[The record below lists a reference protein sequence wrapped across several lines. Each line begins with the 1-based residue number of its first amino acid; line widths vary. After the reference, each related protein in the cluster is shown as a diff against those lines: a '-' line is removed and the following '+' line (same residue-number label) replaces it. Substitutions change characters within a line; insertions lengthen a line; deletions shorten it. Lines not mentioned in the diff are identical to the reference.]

1 MKLGHIPDLPHAAE
15 GRAPRSRAL
24 RIHGAIA
31 QRIGMAIVSGN
42 HEPGDILH
50 GEVASSE
57 QLSVSRAAYR
67 EAVRILAAK
76 GLVDARPKIGT
87 RVNPRS
93 KWNWLDPDILAWIFQ
108 SEPER
113 AVLDG
118 LFELRDLVEPG
129 AAALAAR
136 RRTAAQLKALRRFL
150 DQMRRHT
157 LSTEDGRRADLGF
170 HAALLDATHN
180 PFLIA
185 LATSVGAAVH
195 ATTVFKQRKRPLRR
209 DPIPDHE
216 RVYEAIARK
225 DPGRAE
231 EAMRSLIKLA
241 RRDTP
246 VARTRSRPRST
257 HRERRATT

>member
-1 MKLGHIPDLPHAAE
+1 MKLGHISDLSLTPQGQAL
-15 GRAPRSRAL
+15 RSRAL

-31 QRIGMAIVSGN
+31 QRIGIAIVSGDYA
-42 HEPGDILH
+42 PGDVLD
-50 GEVASSE
+50 GEVAASE

-87 RVNPRS
+87 RVNPLA
-93 KWNWLDPDILAWIFQ
+93 KWNWLDPDILEWIFQ

-113 AVLDG
+113 AVLDA

-136 RRTAAQLKALRRFL
+136 RRSAAQLKALRRFL

-157 LSTEDGRRADLGF
+157 LSTEEGQQADLGF

-195 ATTVFKQRKRPLRR
+195 ATTVFKQRERPLRR

-216 RVYEAIARK
+216 RVYEAIAKR

-231 EAMRSLIKLA
+231 GAMRSLIKLA
-241 RRDTP
+241 RNDTP
-246 VARTRSRPRST
+246 VAHAHSRPR
-257 HRERRATT
+257 RPRRSQLAPT

>member
-1 MKLGHIPDLPHAAE
+1 
-15 GRAPRSRAL
+15 
-24 RIHGAIA
+24 
-31 QRIGMAIVSGN
+31 MAIVSGRYA
-42 HEPGDILH
+42 PGDVLD
-50 GEVASSE
+50 GEIASSE

-93 KWNWLDPDILAWIFQ
+93 KWNWLDPDILEWIFQ

-113 AVLDG
+113 SVLDG

-129 AAALAAR
+129 AADLAAR
-136 RRTAAQLKALRRFL
+136 RRTAAQLKTLRRFL

-157 LSTEDGRRADLGF
+157 LSTEEGRRADLGF

-195 ATTVFKQRKRPLRR
+195 ATTVFKQRERPLRR

-216 RVYEAIARK
+216 RVYEAIAEK
-225 DPGRAE
+225 DPGRAQ

-241 RRDTP
+241 RSDTP
-246 VARTRSRPRST
+246 VTHTRSHPRGA
-257 HRERRATT
+257 RKERRAPT

>member
-1 MKLGHIPDLPHAAE
+1 MKLGHIPELSLASR
-15 GRAPRSRAL
+15 GRAL
-24 RIHGAIA
+24 RGRALRLHGAIA
-31 QRIGMAIVSGN
+31 QRIGMAIVSGDYA
-42 HEPGDILH
+42 PGEVLD
-50 GEVASSE
+50 GEVAASE

-87 RVNPRS
+87 RVNPLS
-93 KWNWLDPDILAWIFQ
+93 KWNWLDPDILEWIFQ

-136 RRTAAQLKALRRFL
+136 RRSAAQLKALRRFL
-150 DQMRRHT
+150 DQMRRCT
-157 LSTEDGRRADLGF
+157 LSTEEGQQADQGF

-195 ATTVFKQRKRPLRR
+195 ATTVFKQRERPLRR

-216 RVYEAIARK
+216 RVYEAISKR
-225 DPGRAE
+225 DPDRAE
-231 EAMRSLIKLA
+231 AAMRSLIKLA
-241 RRDTP
+241 RSDTP
-246 VARTRSRPRST
+246 VTRSRPRSA
-257 HRERRATT
+257 RR

>member
-1 MKLGHIPDLPHAAE
+1 MRPNPPRPITKLGHIPELSQGGA
-15 GRAPRSRAL
+15 RRSRAL

-31 QRIGMAIVSGN
+31 QRIGMAIVSGYYA
-42 HEPGDILH
+42 PGDVLD
-50 GEVASSE
+50 GEVAASE

-87 RVNPRS
+87 RVNSRS
-93 KWNWLDPDILAWIFQ
+93 KWNWLDPDILEWIFQ

-157 LSTEDGRRADLGF
+157 LSTEDGRLADLGF

-185 LATSVGAAVH
+185 LATSVSAAVH
-195 ATTVFKQRKRPLRR
+195 ATTVFKQRERPLRR

-216 RVYEAIARK
+216 RVYEAIAKR
-225 DPGRAE
+225 DSGRAE
-231 EAMRSLIKLA
+231 AAMRSLIKLA
-241 RRDTP
+241 RSDTP
-246 VARTRSRPRST
+246 VTHTRSRPRSP
-257 HRERRATT
+257 RR

>member
-1 MKLGHIPDLPHAAE
+1 MKLRHIPELSLAPQ
-15 GRAPRSRAL
+15 GRAPRGRAL

-31 QRIGMAIVSGN
+31 QRIGMAIVSGYYV
-42 HEPGDILH
+42 PGDVLD

-93 KWNWLDPDILAWIFQ
+93 KWNWLDPDILEWLFQ

-113 AVLDG
+113 SVLDG

-129 AAALAAR
+129 AAALAAH
-136 RRTAAQLKALRRFL
+136 RRTAAQPKTLRRFL

-157 LSTEDGRRADLGF
+157 LSTEEGRRADLGF

-195 ATTVFKQRKRPLRR
+195 ATTVFKQRARPLRR
-209 DPIPDHE
+209 DPVPDHE
-216 RVYEAIARK
+216 RVYETIAKK

-231 EAMRSLIKLA
+231 QAMRSLIKLA
-241 RRDTP
+241 RSDTP
-246 VARTRSRPRST
+246 VMHARSRPRGS
-257 HRERRATT
+257 RR